1 MFTWLFGPLHAI
13 PLVEVS
19 FVLKCLLLIMCHHI
33 GDFAFQSQ
41 WMAMEKG
48 KDWEVM
54 SYHVLMY
61 TVMFVPLAFIFPQMN
76 LAAFITIFASHFGI
90 DPCKARWKFVKTIW
104 QDQLFHYGIL
114 AALLAVGWL

>member
-1 MFTWLFGPLHAI
+1 MFDWLVSPLHAE
-13 PLVEVS
+13 PLVLVG
-19 FVLKCLLLIMCHHI
+19 FMLKCLLLIACHHV

-54 SYHVLMY
+54 TYHVLMY
-61 TVMFVPLAFIFPQMN
+61 TVCFLPLAFVLPNMN
-76 LAAFITIFASHFGI
+76 LAALVVIFGSHFGI

-104 QDQLFHYGIL
+104 QDQLFHYGVL
-114 AALLAVGWL
+114 AGLVAVGWL